1 MKFLFLIIVLI
12 NIAFSNTNKKANSL
26 INEESPYLVQ
36 HAYNP
41 VNWYPWN
48 KKVFKLAKK
57 QNKLIFV
64 SIGYSTCHWC
74 HVMEKESFEDKNIA
88 KLLNQ
93 DYISI
98 KVDKEELPHIDSTY
112 QDALSKL
119 QKRRN
124 GWPLNFILTP
134 NKKIV
139 YITTYIPNEFKYNTE
154 GMNTLIPEIAKK
166 YKNNELDK
174 IIKTN
179 EKFLNKKEDIISI
192 KDDSSLEK
200 EFIIAMTKRYDK
212 LFFGFDKAT

>member
-1 MKFLFLIIVLI
+1 
-12 NIAFSNTNKKANSL
+12 
-26 INEESPYLVQ
+26 
-36 HAYNP
+36 
-41 VNWYPWN
+41 
-48 KKVFKLAKK
+48 
-57 QNKLIFV
+57 
-64 SIGYSTCHWC
+64 
-74 HVMEKESFEDKNIA
+74 MEKESFEDKNIA

-179 EKFLNKKEDIISI
+179 EKFLNKKR
-192 KDDSSLEK
+192 
-200 EFIIAMTKRYDK
+200 RYY
-212 LFFGFDKAT
+212 LYQR